1 VERHRLDRVD
11 GHDDDELRRHDE
23 PEHDQLRVSELDH
36 DDDGLARLDDDA
48 AVVSSEH
55 VFWITSRA
63 AGVVALLAASAAV
76 TIGLLMSGRFGA
88 ARRGDL
94 RVVHESLSLATLVAL
109 AVHALSLL
117 GDGFLHP
124 GLADITI
131 PFVSSYQRFWM
142 AVGIT
147 GGWMLA
153 ILGLSYYARAR
164 IGVARWRSLHRFTA
178 LAWILG
184 IAHALGQGTDAG
196 APWFLLGL
204 AMAALPGL
212 ALLANRVLPSE
223 PVSA

>member
-1 VERHRLDRVD
+1 VI
-11 GHDDDELRRHDE
+11 
-23 PEHDQLRVSELDH
+23 
-36 DDDGLARLDDDA
+36 
-48 AVVSSEH
+48 SEH
-55 VFWITSRA
+55 IFWITSRA

-76 TIGLLMSGRFGA
+76 TVGLLMSGRFA
-88 ARRGDL
+88 ARKGEL
-94 RVVHESLSLATLVAL
+94 RIVHESLSLATLVAL

-124 GLADITI
+124 SLADITI

-164 IGVARWRSLHRFTA
+164 IGVARWRALHRFTA

-196 APWFLLGL
+196 TMWFLLGL
-204 AMAALPGL
+204 AMFALPGL
-212 ALLANRVLPSE
+212 ALLAARLMPRE
-223 PVSA
+223 TVSA